1 MSARR
6 IDMLD
11 IRELIRHLQAGQSNR
26 QIGLAMHVS
35 RVTVRKYRAWAV
47 AHDLIKRPLAS
58 PEEVAHLLEQ
68 EQALHPAVKA
78 SSSLEPY
85 RAVVTDLRQR
95 GVEMMA
101 IFQRLRDEHAFTG
114 TYSSVRRFVHTLEPA
129 QPDATIRIERQPGEE
144 AQVDFGYAGLM
155 LDVDGQRRRAWAF
168 VMTLSYSRHQ
178 YVEFVFD
185 QTVETW
191 LRLHRHA
198 FDYFGGVVI
207 KVVID
212 NLKAGI
218 THACFDDPQ
227 VQRAYRD
234 CAEHYGFLIAPCRPH
249 EPQEKGKVE
258 SGVHYVARNF
268 LAGRLPAPI
277 VENNAKVRQWVELI
291 AGTRDHGT
299 THWPPFVQF
308 QAVEQVVLLPLPAT
322 PFEIATWKL
331 AKLHR
336 DCYIQF
342 DKAYYSAPVRLIGQR
357 LWVRGDDHTVR
368 IFADHTLVA
377 TFPRA
382 TQPGQRQ
389 TNLDHLPITK
399 VDALTLTAE
408 RCQAE
413 AAQIGPACQQ
423 VVQLLLD
430 ERPLDRL
437 RIVRKILHLAN
448 SYPPARVE
456 QACAR
461 ALRFDTANYRS
472 IQHILQ
478 KGLEADEPTRSP
490 ASPPAEERLPRFA
503 RTTQQLLA
511 GGA

>member
-258 SGVHYVARNF
+258 SGVHYAPAHPG
-268 LAGRLPAPI
+268 LGGR
-277 VENNAKVRQWVELI
+277 
-291 AGTRDHGT
+291 GHGL
-299 THWPPFVQF
+299 W
-308 QAVEQVVLLPLPAT
+308 PAT
-322 PFEIATWKL
+322 FWPG
-331 AKLHR
+331 
-336 DCYIQF
+336 
-342 DKAYYSAPVRLIGQR
+342 AY
-357 LWVRGDDHTVR
+357 
-368 IFADHTLVA
+368 
-377 TFPRA
+377 PR
-382 TQPGQRQ
+382 
-389 TNLDHLPITK
+389 
-399 VDALTLTAE
+399 
-408 RCQAE
+408 
-413 AAQIGPACQQ
+413 
-423 VVQLLLD
+423 
-430 ERPLDRL
+430 
-437 RIVRKILHLAN
+437 
-448 SYPPARVE
+448 
-456 QACAR
+456 
-461 ALRFDTANYRS
+461 RS
-472 IQHILQ
+472 
-478 KGLEADEPTRSP
+478 S
-490 ASPPAEERLPRFA
+490 
-503 RTTQQLLA
+503 RTTPKCA
-511 GGA
+511 SGSS